1 MLAQACTHA
10 HQARASRRNARR
22 TCTLLGTLRV
32 PLCSAF
38 FLATITFALAA
49 VLCQAG
55 LPGPQ
60 YAVLLALAWCASVLP
75 YVHLLDGTHGCGAY
89 PYPLP

>member
-32 PLCSAF
+32 PICSAF
-38 FLATITFALAA
+38 FLATILAPLTIPTVSTLA
-49 VLCQAG
+49 FLISLPAPWEVSRLC
-55 LPGPQ
+55 
-60 YAVLLALAWCASVLP
+60 
-75 YVHLLDGTHGCGAY
+75 VHARRR
-89 PYPLP
+89 